1 MNPTILDLFPVGQL
15 GPIVSHTAISSG
27 MSGATVYSVETAQG
41 QFVVRRFHGARED
54 WRRSADIQ
62 RLASEH
68 EIAPALLYIDE
79 PNQITVSQKIAGVS
93 FGSAMADPAS
103 QRTAL
108 HSLTM
113 SLGKLHS
120 LPYTKPVARNLG
132 EMSQKIWSEQSQRPG
147 FVAWAVSLD
156 TQLRSCLG
164 TIAQDRRQVL
174 CHGDL
179 NPENILWDGSRVWL
193 VDWDMADLGHPYLD
207 LACIANFLSFP
218 NDTAVALLGLQE
230 QTQISEQQKITFN
243 ACRDFAR
250 ITYGCVFLELVP
262 ALDEI
267 QFESLEQ
274 TPTLMECF
282 GRVMKG
288 EIEMSSPST
297 QALIASALFKQAL
310 L

>member
-1 MNPTILDLFPVGQL
+1 
-15 GPIVSHTAISSG
+15 

-41 QFVVRRFHGARED
+41 HFVVRRFHGARED
-54 WRRSADIQ
+54 WRRFAGIQ
-62 RLASEH
+62 RLAGEH
-68 EIAPALLYIDE
+68 EIAPVLLYVDE

-103 QRTAL
+103 QRAAL

-113 SLGKLHS
+113 SLGKLHA
-120 LPYTKPVARNLG
+120 LPYTNSAARNFG
-132 EMSQKIWSEQSQRPG
+132 EMSQKIWNEQSRRHG
-147 FVAWAVSLD
+147 FVPWAVGLE
-156 TQLRSCLG
+156 TQLHSCLDI
-164 TIAQDRRQVL
+164 IAQDGRLVL

-179 NPENILWDGSRVWL
+179 NPENILWDGNRVWL
-193 VDWDMADLGHPYLD
+193 IDWDMADLSHPYLD
-207 LACIANFLSFP
+207 LACIANFLSFS

-230 QTQISEQQKITFN
+230 QSQISEQQKITFN
-243 ACRDFAR
+243 SCRDFAR
-250 ITYGCVFLELVP
+250 ITYGCVFLHLVP

-267 QFESLEQ
+267 QFDSLEQ

-282 GRVMKG
+282 RRVMQG
-288 EIEMSSPST
+288 EILMSSPST